1 MEDDST
7 KGNVIKGPWKNL
19 KRSGRKINVPTDIE
33 KATEDLYFV
42 DELTEALLVQ
52 LIHTSSENGFNI
64 KSEKFIKDIGFISEC
79 VKAALL
85 RQMKYKHP
93 VAFLMDKI
101 MSMTRRQ
108 HQNIDKNYTQFDFKE
123 LSRLLK
129 EKDNET
135 KKE

>member
-1 MEDDST
+1 VEDDST

>member
-42 DELTEALLVQ
+42 DELTETLLVQ

-64 KSEKFIKDIGFISEC
+64 KNEKFIKDIGFISEC
-79 VKAALL
+79 VKATLL

-93 VAFLMDKI
+93 VAFLMDKV

>member
-64 KSEKFIKDIGFISEC
+64 KNEKFIKDIGFISEC

>member
-42 DELTEALLVQ
+42 DELTETLLVQ

-79 VKAALL
+79 VKATLL

>member
-79 VKAALL
+79 VKATLL

-93 VAFLMDKI
+93 VSFLMDKI
-101 MSMTRRQ
+101 MSMTTRQ
-108 HQNIDKNYTQFDFKE
+108 EDSLDKNYTQFDFKE
-123 LSRLLK
+123 LSRLLG

-135 KKE
+135 KEE

>member
-1 MEDDST
+1 MEDNNT

-19 KRSGRKINVPTDIE
+19 KKSGRKINIPTDIE

-64 KSEKFIKDIGFISEC
+64 KNEKFIKDIGFISEC

-85 RQMKYKHP
+85 RQLKYKHP

-101 MSMTRRQ
+101 MSMARRQ
-108 HQNIDKNYTQFDFKE
+108 HQSTQKNYSQFNFRE
-123 LSRLLK
+123 LNKLLK
-129 EKDNET
+129 ENDNEP

>member
-123 LSRLLK
+123 LSRVLK

>member
-64 KSEKFIKDIGFISEC
+64 KNEKFIKDIGFISEC

-123 LSRLLK
+123 LSKLLG

>member
-79 VKAALL
+79 VKATLL